1 MFTIKDEVQ
10 NPEGISATDISFGD
24 GTVAEAIAKKQDAET
39 GKGLSSNDYTNDDK
53 AKLAALPTNTAL
65 QSALEGKQAAGNYVM
80 NGSGTMPGGQTF
92 VGGAAVGYFRES
104 NVNKGIIISGS
115 AASALSETAPLEYL
129 RFNRSTKR
137 IEHQIYDGTNWSTV
151 MTFTA
156 DEDTGWQTLT
166 MNSSVTGGGFQYR
179 RKNGIVFVRITGIKM
194 TPGDSWTEAGVM
206 PTGFRPTAQS
216 VFEVY
221 YGSHGSGHM
230 MIMPDGKVS
239 MSKDKDCTQT
249 NNQFFG
255 HVSFPV

>member
-1 MFTIKDEVQ
+1 MFTVVDQIA
-10 NPEGISATDISFGD
+10 NPDNISATDVAYGD
-24 GTVAEAIAKKQDAET
+24 SSVAEAIAKKQDAET

-65 QSALEGKQAAGNYVM
+65 QSALDGKQAAGNYVM

-156 DEDTGWQTLT
+156 DEDTGWQTLA
-166 MNSSVTGGGFQYR
+166 SGVYYR
-179 RKNGIVFVRITGIKM
+179 KKNGMVAISMSNNSQAQTATETAVATLPEGCRPSRQIIAVGVTNQFAQYLGISVNTNGEIRTRTATG
-194 TPGDSWTEAGVM
+194 TG
-206 PTGFRPTAQS
+206 TGF
-216 VFEVY
+216 
-221 YGSHGSGHM
+221 YGS
-230 MIMPDGKVS
+230 
-239 MSKDKDCTQT
+239 
-249 NNQFFG
+249 
-255 HVSFPV
+255 VSFPV

>member
-1 MFTIKDEVQ
+1 MFAIKDEVQ
-10 NPEGISATDISFGD
+10 NPEGISATDISYGD

-137 IEHQIYDGTNWSTV
+137 IEHQIYDGTNWQTEATYS
-151 MTFTA
+151 A

-166 MNSSVTGGGFQYR
+166 AGIQYR
-179 RKNGIVFVRITGIKM
+179 KKNGVVYLDMQGVTVSNPTTWATIGTLPAGYRPNTRVNTVGQAAGM
-194 TPGDSWTEAGVM
+194 SQPCGVM
-206 PTGFRPTAQS
+206 VNVGGQIQIMKFSDLTSNLTGVHAW
-216 VFEVY
+216 VA
-221 YGSHGSGHM
+221 
-230 MIMPDGKVS
+230 
-239 MSKDKDCTQT
+239 
-249 NNQFFG
+249 
-255 HVSFPV
+255 FPV